1 MLGLVTGYGLVSLRV
16 MVNSK
21 GLRSYN
27 GTIVAKL
34 CYASPKR
41 KIKREGLVM
50 TSIVALRA

>member
-16 MVNSK
+16 MVNLM
-21 GLRSYN
+21 GLSSLD
-27 GTIVAKL
+27 GKILAKL
-34 CYASPKR
+34 YYAFSKR